1 MPTPDKI
8 DQLYDALKA
17 DGAVS
22 KSRENFRS
30 YMLASGKQGYINRKQ
45 LYDALKADG
54 AVESATYDEFRDRL
68 GLHAV
73 KPQQPVARPSSTPQS
88 VQQQPQKPQPKPQKA
103 KPQPKKTAWKP
114 TPPDL
119 PLP

>member
-1 MPTPDKI
+1 MPKQDKI

-30 YMLASGKQGYINRKQ
+30 YMLARGKQGYMNRKK

-54 AVESATYDEFRDRL
+54 AVESATYEEFRDRL

-73 KPQQPVARPSSTPQS
+73 KPQQPVAKSSSTPRS
-88 VQQQPQKPQPKPQKA
+88 AQQPSKPQKA
-103 KPQPKKTAWKP
+103 KQ
-114 TPPDL
+114 
-119 PLP
+119 

>member
-30 YMLASGKQGYINRKQ
+30 YMLASGDQGIW
-45 LYDALKADG
+45 
-54 AVESATYDEFRDRL
+54 
-68 GLHAV
+68 
-73 KPQQPVARPSSTPQS
+73 PVGIL
-88 VQQQPQKPQPKPQKA
+88 VC
-103 KPQPKKTAWKP
+103 
-114 TPPDL
+114 DD
-119 PLP
+119 

>member
-1 MPTPDKI
+1 MPDKI
-8 DQLYDALKA
+8 DQLYDALRA

-30 YMLASGKQGYINRKQ
+30 FMLARGEQGYRNRKQ

-54 AVESATYDEFRDRL
+54 AVESSTYEEFRDRL

-73 KPQQPVARPSSTPQS
+73 KQQKSVAKQSSTPMS
-88 VQQQPQKPQPKPQKA
+88 AQKPAQATHAKTQTTSSSNKPAEKPA
-103 KPQPKKTAWKP
+103 KSY
-114 TPPDL
+114 
-119 PLP
+119 

>member
-30 YMLASGKQGYINRKQ
+30 YMLSSGDQGYRNRKQ
-45 LYDALKADG
+45 LYDALKAD
-54 AVESATYDEFRDRL
+54 
-68 GLHAV
+68 
-73 KPQQPVARPSSTPQS
+73 
-88 VQQQPQKPQPKPQKA
+88 
-103 KPQPKKTAWKP
+103 
-114 TPPDL
+114 
-119 PLP
+119 

>member
-30 YMLASGKQGYINRKQ
+30 YMLASGKQGYRNRKQ

-54 AVESATYDEFRDRL
+54 AVESATYEEFAGRL

-73 KPQQPVARPSSTPQS
+73 KPQQPVAKPSSTPQS
-88 VQQQPQKPQPKPQKA
+88 AQKPAPVSGSVEPFA
-103 KPQPKKTAWKP
+103 ESSRHPR
-114 TPPDL
+114 PPE
-119 PLP
+119 PA

>member
-30 YMLASGKQGYINRKQ
+30 YMLASGEQGYRNRKQ

-54 AVESATYDEFRDRL
+54 AVTSANYEEFSNRL

-73 KPQQPVARPSSTPQS
+73 KPQSSGVSKSS
-88 VQQQPQKPQPKPQKA
+88 VSTA
-103 KPQPKKTAWKP
+103 AVKTAKGK
-114 TPPDL
+114 TAAQENGMEAYSYTTVAISADY
-119 PLP
+119 

>member
-30 YMLASGKQGYINRKQ
+30 YMLASGMT
-45 LYDALKADG
+45 L
-54 AVESATYDEFRDRL
+54 
-68 GLHAV
+68 
-73 KPQQPVARPSSTPQS
+73 
-88 VQQQPQKPQPKPQKA
+88 
-103 KPQPKKTAWKP
+103 
-114 TPPDL
+114 
-119 PLP
+119 

>member
-30 YMLASGKQGYINRKQ
+30 YMLASGEQGYRNRKQ

-54 AVESATYDEFRDRL
+54 AVSSRNYEEFRDRL

-73 KPQQPVARPSSTPQS
+73 GKAAPVVILRYRRLPASRQS
-88 VQQQPQKPQPKPQKA
+88 QRV
-103 KPQPKKTAWKP
+103 
-114 TPPDL
+114 L
-119 PLP
+119 P